1 VILPR
6 FLFLEPATFEEALQ
20 IVEKNKGEA
29 VMMAGGTDLLV
40 NLKRKV
46 VKAGV
51 VISLEK
57 IDALKQINY
66 SEAEGLT
73 LGSMVR
79 ISELASTPVI
89 KQKYPLLAIAANK
102 LGSPQ
107 IRNRAT
113 VGGNVCTARPAGDTI
128 GPLLA
133 YGAEVQLVR
142 GKESRWEPLAKF
154 IVGPGK
160 TTRKE
165 GEILAAIKLKPC
177 AADTGYSYIKYGVR
191 KAMEIAMVS
200 VTTNLTFEGKKCTS
214 AAVILGAVGPVFM
227 RSGDAEATLCAKE
240 ITEAMAE
247 QAAEQAGAFCTPITD
262 TRATAEYRCDLVK
275 ALTKRSIMEAAGKH
289 LKQSSS
295 HKQEQK

>member
-1 VILPR
+1 MILPR
-6 FLFLEPATFEEALQ
+6 FQFLEPATFEEALQ

-29 VMMAGGTDLLV
+29 VLMAGGTDLLV

-46 VKAGV
+46 ITASV

-57 IDALKQINY
+57 ISALRQINY
-66 SEAEGLT
+66 SESAGLT

-79 ISELASTPVI
+79 ISELAETPVI
-89 KQKYPLLAIAANK
+89 KQKYPLLATAANK

-133 YGAEVQLVR
+133 YGAEVQLIR
-142 GKESRWEPLAKF
+142 GKESRWEPLSKF

-165 GEILAAIKLKPC
+165 GEILAAFKLKSC
-177 AADTGYSYIKYGVR
+177 AADTGFSYIKYGVR

-200 VTTNLTFEGKKCTS
+200 VTTNLTFDGKKCTS
-214 AAVILGAVGPVFM
+214 AAVILGAVGPTFM

-240 ITEAMAE
+240 ITEVLAE

-295 HKQEQK
+295 RKQEQK